1 MKCKFYCI
9 TDFFTFFRTLFT
21 LYVSKLAFLFS
32 EIREIIMMDEAVLR
46 ATTL

>member
-1 MKCKFYCI
+1 MQILLHYRLLYFLQNFVYAV
-9 TDFFTFFRTLFT
+9 
-21 LYVSKLAFLFS
+21 YVSKLAFLFS